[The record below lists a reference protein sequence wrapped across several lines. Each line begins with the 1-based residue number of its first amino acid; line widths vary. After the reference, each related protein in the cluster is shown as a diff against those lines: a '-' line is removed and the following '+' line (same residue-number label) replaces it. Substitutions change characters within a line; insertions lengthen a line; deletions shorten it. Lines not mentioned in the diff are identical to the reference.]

1 MSETANNIYQN
12 SEKSKSLNEVGVD
25 LIAKIQNVLSKFRPA
40 ISLAL
45 FGAVAMGLFY
55 VIVSVN
61 PIYVYKLAPAFAII
75 SMVLILRSFSI
86 PIKVESKKEN
96 NK

>member
-1 MSETANNIYQN
+1 MSETANNFYQN
-12 SEKSKSLNEVGVD
+12 REKSKSLSEVGVD
-25 LIAKIQNVLSKFRPA
+25 LIAKFQNVLSKFRPA

-45 FGAVAMGLFY
+45 LGVAAMGLFY

-61 PIYVYKLAPAFAII
+61 PIYVYKLAPAVAII

-86 PIKVESKKEN
+86 PIKVESKHED